1 MKYYILLFG
10 CFVFSGCSM
19 VSNLGNSMGK
29 NQPLF
34 NTDNNIEFLETRGTS
49 GFGVTLADVLKIEKE
64 KWGNDITLINIIEQS
79 KVTYFLILPIGNK
92 KYYVYDVVRRKKP

>member
-1 MKYYILLFG
+1 MKYYLMLLS
-10 CFVFSGCSM
+10 CLVISGCSM
-19 VSNLGNSMGK
+19 VSNLGNSMSK

-34 NTDNNIEFLETRGTS
+34 NSDNNIEFLETRGTS
-49 GFGVTLADVLKIEKE
+49 GVGVTLADVLKIEKE

-79 KVTYFLILPIGNK
+79 RVTYFLILPIGNK